1 VFPQRTG
8 KTLRIEPNEED
19 QAEAR
24 EVRRE
29 RAAQRFSG
37 TVVGTVVAAGVL
49 AASAADDDPQVLDI
63 AIYMFSTV
71 FVLWLAHGWAHG
83 LGRRAAGA
91 KESGLWVGIRHELP
105 VLRSVVVPLVALA
118 VASTAGATASNAIT
132 IAAWACVVELGI
144 FGAGIARRE
153 GLSMVRV
160 GTTAV
165 GCATLGVA
173 MIGLKSFVH

>member
-1 VFPQRTG
+1 LG
-8 KTLRIEPNEED
+8 IEPHD
-19 QAEAR
+19 QEQTETR

-29 RAAQRFSG
+29 QAAQRFSG

-91 KESGLWVGIRHELP
+91 KDHGLWVGVRHELP
-105 VLRSVVVPLVALA
+105 VLRAVIVPLLALA
-118 VASTAGATASNAIT
+118 VASAAGASDSNAIT
-132 IAAWACVVELGI
+132 FAAWACVLELGI

-153 GLSMVRV
+153 GLPMLRV
-160 GTTAV
+160 GTTAA
-165 GCATLGVA
+165 GCAALGVA